1 MFRSSLKILKVFGI
15 EIRLDYSWFVI
26 FALIAYLFGFS
37 YFPNVLPGVSVLTLV
52 IVTIL
57 TALLFFLSVL
67 IHEMSH
73 SLVAKS
79 RGIPVN
85 RITLFIFGGMAQI
98 EKEPDRPGHE
108 FAISIAGPLA
118 SFVLAA
124 LFGLVWLLGRF
135 IPVISEP
142 ARYLTIINI
151 ALGIFNLLPGFPLD
165 GGRVLRSIIWKST
178 GNFQRATHIA
188 SNIGRVIGFAIMGVG
203 VVYFFIGALFN
214 GLWLLF
220 IGWFLQSSAGSSY
233 QHMVMETSM
242 KGIKVKDLINDQVTS
257 VSEDITIKELVEDWF
272 MKYRFGRFPVVDDH
286 QRLIG
291 VMSINDIKHIERD
304 RWDEI
309 KLGSIV
315 KRVTEKE
322 IIDMDSEISDA
333 IKKMSLNNIGHLVVL
348 EDEKLIGMLTRTDVM
363 RFIQLRS
370 ELS

>member
-1 MFRSSLKILKVFGI
+1 MFKSSIKVLKVFGI

-26 FALIAYLFGFS
+26 FALIAYIFGFS
-37 YFPNVLPGVSVLTLV
+37 YFPNVLPGVSVFVLV
-52 IVTIL
+52 IVTII
-57 TALLFFLSVL
+57 TALLFFISVL

-79 RGIPVN
+79 QGIPVS

-98 EKEPDRPGHE
+98 EKEPDKPGKE
-108 FAISIAGPLA
+108 FIISIAGPLA

-165 GGRVLRSIIWKST
+165 GGRILRSIIWKST
-178 GNFQRATHIA
+178 GSFPRATHVA
-188 SNIGRVIGFAIMGVG
+188 TNTGRVIGFAIMGAG
-203 VVYFFIGALFN
+203 VIYFFIGAIFN
-214 GLWLLF
+214 GIWLLF
-220 IGWFLQSSAGSSY
+220 IGWFLQSSAGASY
-233 QHMVMETSM
+233 QHMLLETSM

-257 VSEDITIKELVEDWF
+257 VPEDITIKELVEDWF
-272 MKYRFGRFPVVDDH
+272 MKYRFGRFPVVDDN
-286 QRLIG
+286 QNLIG
-291 VMSINDIKHIERD
+291 VLSINDIKHIEQD
-304 RWDEI
+304 RWSEI

-315 KRVTEKE
+315 KRVTDKE
-322 IIDMDSEISDA
+322 IIDMDSEVSAA
-333 IKKMSLNNIGHLVVL
+333 IKKMSVNNIGHLVVL
-348 EDEKLIGMLTRTDVM
+348 KDLKLVGMLTRADVM
-363 RFIQLRS
+363 RFIELRS